1 MKHTANYKFSDAIKS
16 PKDFFDALK
25 DAYSIWTVEKRSL
38 GNEPYCYQL
47 TIDMG
52 DDGPNVQYELWSLD
66 DCLLLATSR
75 IDFMYHL
82 SNGGYLVVAD

>member
-16 PKDFFDALK
+16 PKDFFDALE
-25 DAYSIWTVEKRSL
+25 DAYPIVTVEKRSL

-47 TIDMG
+47 TIYTNG
-52 DDGPNVQYELWSLD
+52 DEPNIQYELWSLD

-82 SNGGYLVVAD
+82 SKGGYLIVAD